1 MSGQEKKA
9 RVMQGTVVTNGMQ
22 DSIVVKVDRFVKHPK
37 YKKFIRKST
46 KVMAHDA
53 ENICNV
59 GDTVSIQ
66 ECKPISKNKSWM
78 LVSVDA
84 KAKL

>member
-1 MSGQEKKA
+1 MSGTETKA
-9 RVMQGTVVTNGMQ
+9 RMMQGTVVSNSMQ
-22 DSIVVKVDRFVKHPK
+22 SSIVVKIDRFVKHPK

-53 ENICNV
+53 ENACEV
-59 GDTVSIQ
+59 GDTVSIK
-66 ECKPISKNKSWM
+66 ECRPLSKNKTWT
-78 LVSVDA
+78 LVSIDA

>member
-9 RVMQGTVVTNGMQ
+9 RVMQGAVVSNGMQ
-22 DSIVVKVDRFVKHPK
+22 DSIVVKIERFVKHPK

-53 ENICNV
+53 DNVCKV

-66 ECKPISKNKSWM
+66 ECKPISKNKSWT
-78 LVSVDA
+78 LISVDA
-84 KAKL
+84 KAKI

>member
-9 RVMQGTVVTNGMQ
+9 RVMQGAVVSNGMQ
-22 DSIVVKVDRFVKHPK
+22 DSIVVKIERFVKHPK

-53 ENICNV
+53 DNVCKV

-66 ECKPISKNKSWM
+66 ECKPISKNKSWA

-84 KAKL
+84 KAKI